1 LIDDPDSR
9 SSRSAH
15 TGSRHI
21 RLRELLQ
28 SRPVRWSLSSGL
40 LLATGF
46 AAGRLDAPDLVSSG
60 LYILALVAGGRFFAT
75 EAMEELIEGHRID
88 IELLMTVAAVV
99 AGILGEWGEAATLAF
114 LYSISEALES
124 FTEDRS
130 RRAIEALFELAPRI
144 VTRIDPDGTETDI
157 AIEQLEVRDRFL
169 VRPGQNVATDG
180 VVVEGS
186 SAVNEAAITG
196 ESMPMEK
203 SPGSRVYAGT
213 TNAQGALVI
222 EATATFADNTLSAIV
237 RLVKEAQEQKGR
249 GQRFMER
256 FTRHYSPAVLATGV
270 AVMLVGGFVTGEWAR
285 WAERSA
291 IVLVAAAPCA
301 LVISIPV
308 TYVAAIGNAARRGV
322 LIKGGVYLE
331 ELAQVRAVALDKTG
345 TLTRGEPRVTALV
358 PLTTISEDD
367 VLTIAAGIE
376 RSSEHPLA
384 RAIVSAARER
394 GLDSPAVSDFQTAPG
409 AGARATI
416 DGAVYVIGSPSYL
429 ERLGIRVDTDIVA
442 DLEASGATAVVL
454 TRDREPLAV
463 IGIADEL
470 RPDVADTLHGLR
482 GFVDHLVMLTGDN
495 PRTASAIA
503 RDLGLDEVLA
513 GLSPS
518 DKAAA
523 INRLVERH
531 RHAAMVGDG
540 VNDAPALAAASVG
553 IAMGTA
559 GSDVALEAADVA
571 LMADDLSKLIDAFTI
586 GRRTRRVVAQNIT
599 MALVLLAVLIPAA
612 LAGLLSLP
620 AAVLAHELSE
630 IAVIA
635 NGTRL
640 AR

>member
-1 LIDDPDSR
+1 MGHPYPRWS
-9 SSRSAH
+9 H
-15 TGSRHI
+15 TDHAGSHRI
-21 RLRELLQ
+21 RLRELWK

-40 LLATGF
+40 LLAAGF
-46 AAGRLDAPDLVSSG
+46 AAGRLGAPDLVSSG
-60 LYILALVAGGRFFAT
+60 LYVLALVVGSRFFAA
-75 EAMEELIEGHRID
+75 EAIEELVEEHRID
-88 IELLMTVAAVV
+88 IELLMTVAALV

-114 LYSISEALES
+114 LYSISEALET
-124 FTEDRS
+124 FTEERS
-130 RRAIEALFELAPRI
+130 RRAIEALFDLTPRI
-144 VTRIDPDGTETDI
+144 VTRIDPDGTEGDI
-157 AIEQLEVRDRFL
+157 TIEQLEVRDRFL

-186 SAVNEAAITG
+186 SMVNEAAITG
-196 ESMPMEK
+196 ESMPIEK
-203 SPGSRVYAGT
+203 SPGSQVYAGT
-213 TNAQGALVI
+213 ANAQGALVV
-222 EATATFADNTLSAIV
+222 EATAAFADNTLSAIV
-237 RLVKEAQEQKGR
+237 RLVKEAQEQKGH

-256 FTRHYSPAVLATGV
+256 FTRHYSPAVLAMGG
-270 AVMLVGGFVTGEWAR
+270 AIMLVGGFVTGDWAR

-291 IVLVAAAPCA
+291 IALVAAAPCA

-345 TLTRGEPRVTALV
+345 TLTRGEPRVIDLV
-358 PLTTISEDD
+358 PLTTISDD
-367 VLTIAAGIE
+367 DALTIAAGIE

-384 RAIVSAARER
+384 RAIVSAARRR
-394 GLDSPAVSDFQTAPG
+394 GLELPVVSDFQAAPG
-409 AGARATI
+409 AGARASI
-416 DGAVYVIGSPSYL
+416 DGSVYVIGSPSYL
-429 ERLGIRVDTDIVA
+429 TRLGIAAAADIVA

-454 TRDREPLAV
+454 ARDREPLAV

-470 RPDVADTLHGLR
+470 RPHAAVTLRSLR
-482 GFVDHLVMLTGDN
+482 AFVDHLVMLTGDN
-495 PRTASAIA
+495 PRTADAIA
-503 RDLGLDEVLA
+503 EGLGLDEVLA
-513 GLSPS
+513 GLSPA

-523 INRLVERH
+523 INRLVEHH
-531 RHAAMVGDG
+531 RHVAMVGDG

-571 LMADDLSKLIDAFTI
+571 LMADDLTRLIDAFAI
-586 GRRTRRVVAQNIT
+586 GRRTRRVVAQNVA
-599 MALVLLAVLIPAA
+599 MALVLLAVLIPSA

>member
-1 LIDDPDSR
+1 MDRPDPRWSQ
-9 SSRSAH
+9 SVH
-15 TGSRHI
+15 TASHRI
-21 RLRELLQ
+21 RLRALWK

-46 AAGRLDAPDLVSSG
+46 AAGRLGAPALLSSG
-60 LYILALVAGGRFFAT
+60 LYVLALVAGGRFFAT
-75 EAMEELIEGHRID
+75 EALEELIEEHRID

-124 FTEDRS
+124 FTEERS
-130 RRAIEALFELAPRI
+130 RRAIEALFDLAPRI
-144 VTRIDPDGTETDI
+144 VTRIDPDGTEADI
-157 AIEQLEVRDRFL
+157 AIEQLQVRDRFL

-180 VVVEGS
+180 VVVEGF

-213 TNAQGALVI
+213 TNAQGALVV
-222 EATATFADNTLSAIV
+222 EATASFADNTLSAIV
-237 RLVKEAQEQKGR
+237 RLVKEAQEQKGH

-256 FTRHYSPAVLATGV
+256 FTRHYSPAVLAMG
-270 AVMLVGGFVTGEWAR
+270 AGVMLVGGLATGEWAR

-345 TLTRGEPRVTALV
+345 TLTRGEPRVTTVV

-367 VLTIAAGIE
+367 ALTIAAGIE

-384 RAIVSAARER
+384 RAIVSAARGR
-394 GLDSPAVSDFQTAPG
+394 DLNLPAVSDFQTAPG

-416 DGAVYVIGSPSYL
+416 DGSVYVIGSPSYL
-429 ERLGIRVDTDIVA
+429 TRLGIPVTSDIVT

-470 RPDVADTLHGLR
+470 RPGVAETLRDLR
-482 GFVDHLVMLTGDN
+482 AFVDHLVMLTGDN
-495 PRTASAIA
+495 PRTAQAIA
-503 RDLGLDEVLA
+503 EDLGLDEVLA

-531 RHAAMVGDG
+531 QHAAMVGDG

-571 LMADDLSKLIDAFTI
+571 LMADDLTKLIDAFAI
-586 GRRTRRVVAQNIT
+586 GRRTRRVVAQNIA
-599 MALVLLAVLIPAA
+599 MALVLLTVLIPAA

-640 AR
+640 SR